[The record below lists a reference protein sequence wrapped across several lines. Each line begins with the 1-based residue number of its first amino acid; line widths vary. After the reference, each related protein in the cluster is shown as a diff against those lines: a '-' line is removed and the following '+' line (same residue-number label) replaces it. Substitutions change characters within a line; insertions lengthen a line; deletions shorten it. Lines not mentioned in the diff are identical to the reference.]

1 MDFYILMTNQ
11 PVYIVLS
18 IIFLVLTFLCM
29 LIVLED
35 KSAKPKKSVFF
46 SLLMIV
52 CLSFSVKNMITCKT
66 IEQKQASDFANVM
79 VTRCNKFTISNDK
92 YYLDTQDKDG
102 NYVSAVLDNSLKVS
116 VRKDLGNGYIDNRNK
131 IIYLSEN
138 IYTDDFNN
146 TYSTSLSNYPSD
158 GKSKVVTLTQKD
170 VFP

>member
-35 KSAKPKKSVFF
+35 KSTKPKKAVFF
-46 SLLMIV
+46 SLLMII
-52 CLSFSVKNMITCKT
+52 CLSFSVKNIMTCKT
-66 IEQKQASDFANVM
+66 IEQKQASDFANIM

-102 NYVSAVLDNSLKVS
+102 NYVTAVLDNSLKVS
-116 VRKDLGNGYIDNRNK
+116 VRKDLGNGYIDNKNK

-146 TYSTSLSNYPSD
+146 TYSASLSNYPSD
-158 GKSKVVTLTQKD
+158 GKSKVVTLTQKN